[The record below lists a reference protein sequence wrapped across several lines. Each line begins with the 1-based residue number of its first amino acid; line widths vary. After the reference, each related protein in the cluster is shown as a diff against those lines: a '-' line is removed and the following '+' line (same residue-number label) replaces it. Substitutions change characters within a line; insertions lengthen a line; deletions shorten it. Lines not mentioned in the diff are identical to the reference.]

1 MRPIL
6 IDKGLD
12 IRCQNKESTNNRKID
27 NDQIYQTF
35 VDKASARPTD
45 WTNPNKENWRSI
57 TVGRFF
63 SKSGAK
69 QTVSKRKSRAIS
81 DAYSGH

>member
-35 VDKASARPTD
+35 ADKAKLEELLGCIVLTSNFT
-45 WTNPNKENWRSI
+45 
-57 TVGRFF
+57 
-63 SKSGAK
+63 KSELHK
-69 QTVSKRKSRAIS
+69 
-81 DAYSGH
+81 

>member
-12 IRCQNKESTNNRKID
+12 IRYQNKESTNNRKFD

-35 VDKASARPTD
+35 ADKAKLEELFGCIVPTSNF
-45 WTNPNKENWRSI
+45 T
-57 TVGRFF
+57 
-63 SKSGAK
+63 KSELHK
-69 QTVSKRKSRAIS
+69 
-81 DAYSGH
+81 